1 MKTTI
6 AYKEKG
12 VGIICFIL
20 VSMGVLGFVYYGVQQ
35 NLFAAAIGALLV
47 ILGFVSAVRYFLLP
61 SQMIVLSC
69 DGRTLILPK
78 GVTIPVGSIMKV
90 LYYRGEKGQ
99 IKMKWGRVT
108 IYTYSGT
115 YKCDFVANC
124 KDVAEELTRLMH
136 EAKKKRYKIKGERK
150 L

>member
-1 MKTTI
+1 MKATI

-20 VSMGVLGFVYYGVQQ
+20 VSMGVLGFVYGVQQ

-78 GVTIPVGSIMKV
+78 GVTVPVGSIMKV
-90 LYYRGEKGQ
+90 LYYRGEKRQ

-108 IYTYSGT
+108 IYTYAGT
-115 YKCDFVANC
+115 YKCDFVAKC
-124 KDVAEELTRLMH
+124 KDVAEELTRLMN
-136 EAKKKRYKIKGERK
+136 EAK
-150 L
+150 

>member
-20 VSMGVLGFVYYGVQQ
+20 VSMGVLGFVYGVQQ

-69 DGRTLILPK
+69 DGRTLTLPK
-78 GVTIPVGSIMKV
+78 GVTVPVGSIMKV

-124 KDVAEELTRLMH
+124 KDVAEELTRLMN
-136 EAKKKRYKIKGERK
+136 EDK
-150 L
+150 

>member
-1 MKTTI
+1 MQTTI

-20 VSMGVLGFVYYGVQQ
+20 VSMGVLCFVYGVQQ
-35 NLFAAAIGALLV
+35 NRFAAAICGVLLV
-47 ILGFVSAVRYFLLP
+47 ILSVVSAVRYFLLP

-78 GVTIPVGSIMKV
+78 GVTVPVGSIMKV
-90 LYYRGEKGQ
+90 LYYRGKNGQ
-99 IKMKWGRVT
+99 MKMKWGRVA

-124 KDVAEELTRLMH
+124 KDVAEELTRLMCD
-136 EAKKKRYKIKGERK
+136 KKEKDIK
-150 L
+150 

>member
-6 AYKEKG
+6 AHKEKG
-12 VGIICFIL
+12 VEIICFIL
-20 VSMGVLGFVYYGVQQ
+20 VSMGVLGFVYGVQQ
-35 NLFAAAIGALLV
+35 NLFAAAIGVLLV

-78 GVTIPVGSIMKV
+78 GVTVPVGSIMKV

-124 KDVAEELTRLMH
+124 KDVAEELTRLMN
-136 EAKKKRYKIKGERK
+136 EAK
-150 L
+150 

>member
-12 VGIICFIL
+12 LGIAYFFITL
-20 VSMGVLGFVYYGVQQ
+20 LGFVCFVGGMRE
-35 NLFAAAIGALLV
+35 NLFYAICGLLLAIIGV
-47 ILGFVSAVRYFLLP
+47 VFAVRYFLLP

-69 DGRTLILPK
+69 DDHTLILPK
-78 GVTIPVGSIMKV
+78 GVTVPLGYVKRVSYQRSENRRVK
-90 LYYRGEKGQ
+90 Q
-99 IKMKWGRVT
+99 NWGRVT
-108 IYTYSGT
+108 ISTYLGT

-124 KDVAEELTRLMH
+124 KDVAEELTRLMYD
-136 EAKKKRYKIKGERK
+136 KKEKRYKIKGNRK

>member
-6 AYKEKG
+6 AHKEKG

-20 VSMGVLGFVYYGVQQ
+20 VSVGVLGFVYGVQQ
-35 NLFAAAIGALLV
+35 NLFAAAIGVLLV

-69 DGRTLILPK
+69 DGRTLTLPK
-78 GVTIPVGSIMKV
+78 GVTIPLGSIKQV
-90 LYYRGEKGQ
+90 SYQRGGQ
-99 IKMKWGRVT
+99 GRMTQNWGRVT

-124 KDVAEELTRLMH
+124 KDVAEELTRLMN
-136 EAKKKRYKIKGERK
+136 EAK
-150 L
+150 

>member
-20 VSMGVLGFVYYGVQQ
+20 VSMGVLGFVYGVQQ
-35 NLFAAAIGALLV
+35 NLFAAAIGVLLV

-61 SQMIVLSC
+61 SQMIALSC

-78 GVTIPVGSIMKV
+78 GVTVPVGSIMKV

-124 KDVAEELTRLMH
+124 KDVAEELTRLMN
-136 EAKKKRYKIKGERK
+136 EAKC
-150 L
+150 

>member
-1 MKTTI
+1 MNTTI

-20 VSMGVLGFVYYGVQQ
+20 VSMGVLCFVYGVQQ
-35 NLFAAAIGALLV
+35 NLFVAAICGVLLV

-78 GVTIPVGSIMKV
+78 GVTVPVGSIMKV
-90 LYYRGEKGQ
+90 LYYRGKKGQ
-99 IKMKWGRVT
+99 IKTKWGRVT
-108 IYTYSGT
+108 IYTYSDT
-115 YKCDFVANC
+115 YNCDFVANC
-124 KDVAEELTRLMH
+124 EDVAKELTRLMH

>member
-1 MKTTI
+1 MKATI

-20 VSMGVLGFVYYGVQQ
+20 VSMGVLGFVYGVQQ

-78 GVTIPVGSIMKV
+78 GVTVPVGSIMKV
-90 LYYRGEKGQ
+90 LYYRGEKRQ

-115 YKCDFVANC
+115 YKCDFVAKC
-124 KDVAEELTRLMH
+124 KDVAEELTRLMN
-136 EAKKKRYKIKGERK
+136 EAK
-150 L
+150 

>member
-20 VSMGVLGFVYYGVQQ
+20 VSMGVLGFVYGVQQ
-35 NLFAAAIGALLV
+35 NLFAAAIGVLLV

-78 GVTIPVGSIMKV
+78 GVTVPVGSIMKV

-124 KDVAEELTRLMH
+124 KDVAEELTRLMN
-136 EAKKKRYKIKGERK
+136 EAK
-150 L
+150 

>member
-1 MKTTI
+1 METTI

-20 VSMGVLGFVYYGVQQ
+20 VSMGVLGFVYGVQQ
-35 NLFAAAIGALLV
+35 NLFAAAIGVLLV

-78 GVTIPVGSIMKV
+78 GVTVPVGSIMKV

-124 KDVAEELTRLMH
+124 KDVAEELTRLMN
-136 EAKKKRYKIKGERK
+136 EAKC
-150 L
+150 

>member
-1 MKTTI
+1 METTI

-20 VSMGVLGFVYYGVQQ
+20 VSMGVLGFVYGVQQ
-35 NLFAAAIGALLV
+35 NLFAAAIGVLLV

-78 GVTIPVGSIMKV
+78 GVTVPVGSIMKV
-90 LYYRGEKGQ
+90 LYYRGKKGQ
-99 IKMKWGRVT
+99 LKMKWGRVT

-124 KDVAEELTRLMH
+124 KDVAEELTRLMN
-136 EAKKKRYKIKGERK
+136 EAKC
-150 L
+150 